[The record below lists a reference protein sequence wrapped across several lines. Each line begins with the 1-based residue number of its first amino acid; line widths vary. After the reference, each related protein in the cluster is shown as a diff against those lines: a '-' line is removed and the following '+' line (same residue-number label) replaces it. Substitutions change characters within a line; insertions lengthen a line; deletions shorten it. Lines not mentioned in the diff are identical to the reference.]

1 MDEYWKVL
9 PNSKEPLG
17 VTVMKTHGLMPE
29 AYWYWLGIGALVGYM
44 FFFNLLSAAAL
55 AYFNRK

>member
-29 AYWYWLGIGALVGYM
+29 AYWYWLGIGALAI
-44 FFFNLLSAAAL
+44 FHAFNLLSATAL
-55 AYFNRK
+55 AYFNRKQ